1 MNSQSRHRSIR
12 IRTAISDG
20 SSAPRKAGM
29 RITLGV
35 TGGVAAYKAAELVR
49 RLQQDGFTVQ
59 VVMTRSAREFVTPL
73 TFASLS
79 GQKVITDLFGD
90 SSGGEANLESAIEHI
105 AVAQRTDL
113 LLVAPATADIIAKFA
128 RGIADDF
135 LTTLYLA
142 STAPVVV
149 APAMNVNMWNHTAT
163 QENVEMLRARGVK
176 IVDPAEGYLACGM
189 IGAGRLAGQ
198 DDIVAAVREVLKTQR
213 DLDGE
218 TVLITAGPTCEDLDP
233 VRYLTNCSSGKMGYA
248 VGGAAALRGATG
260 MLDRRPVDLEV
271 PARVQRVDVRTAREM
286 HNAVVERIADSSVA
300 ILAAAVADYR
310 PVEQHAKKIKKG
322 NAPLTISL
330 EPTTDI
336 LAEAARNKGQRII
349 VGFAAETDHVAENA
363 RKKLAAKNA
372 DLIVANDVTAEGAG
386 FDHDTNIVTLFSRD
400 GRDLAL
406 PKMSKSEVAQRI
418 LDEVVRL
425 RSVLDTTAALKRSG
439 V

>member
-1 MNSQSRHRSIR
+1 
-12 IRTAISDG
+12 
-20 SSAPRKAGM
+20 M

-49 RLQQDGFTVQ
+49 RLQQDGFSVQ
-59 VVMTRSAREFVTPL
+59 VVMTRGAREFVTPL
-73 TFASLS
+73 TFAALS
-79 GQKVITDLFGD
+79 GQKVLTDLFSD
-90 SSGGEANLESAIEHI
+90 FSGGEANLESAIEHI

-149 APAMNVNMWNHTAT
+149 APGMNVSMWNHTAT
-163 QENVEMLRARGVK
+163 QENVEKLRARGVK

-198 DDIVAAVREVLKTQR
+198 EEIVEAVREALKAQR
-213 DLDGE
+213 DLAGE
-218 TVLITAGPTCEDLDP
+218 TVLATAGPTREDLDP
-233 VRYLTNCSSGKMGYA
+233 VRYITNRSSGKMGYA
-248 VGGAAALRGATG
+248 VAEAAAQRGAKVILVSG
-260 MLDRRPVDLEV
+260 PVNLEV
-271 PARVQRVDVRTAREM
+271 PAGVERIDVRTAKEM
-286 HNAVVERIADSSVA
+286 YHAVAERIADSSIA

-310 PVEQHAKKIKKG
+310 PVEQHAEKIKKG
-322 NAPLTISL
+322 HAPLTISL

-336 LAEAARNKGQRII
+336 LAEIARNKGQRIV

-363 RKKLAAKNA
+363 RKKLSAKNA

-386 FDHDTNIVTLFSRD
+386 YDRDTNIVTLFSRD

-425 RSVLDTTAALKRSG
+425 RGVFHRTAALKRSG
-439 V
+439 A